1 MGFSDPARPYQ
12 GLCQHEPDRVCA
24 GEHGPAGGVWLH
36 GRQPV
41 RQVHLRQVCPGQRQP
56 GEDHGQVS
64 LSVTGHIRWVIF
76 GLCEHLLY
84 NFLFQNQSQVTEYG
98 WDGPE
103 LIQRNN
109 VPAWKVKM
117 VIL

>member
-1 MGFSDPARPYQ
+1 MNQTEFVRENMALQGECGFM
-12 GLCQHEPDRVCA
+12 A
-24 GEHGPAGGVWLH
+24 GNLSAKSIFGKYALAW
-36 GRQPV
+36 
-41 RQVHLRQVCPGQRQP
+41 P

-76 GLCEHLLY
+76 GLCEHLFY